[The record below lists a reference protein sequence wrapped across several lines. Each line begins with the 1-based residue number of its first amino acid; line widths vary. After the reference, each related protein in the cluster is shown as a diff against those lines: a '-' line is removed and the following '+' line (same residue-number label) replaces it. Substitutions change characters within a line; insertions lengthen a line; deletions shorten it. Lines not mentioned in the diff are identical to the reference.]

1 VVTRG
6 DPSVATLPGDT
17 ALRVLF
23 IGGTGVISAA
33 AAERAVAVGHEL
45 TILNRGS
52 QTLRPAPKAAEVL
65 TADIR
70 NGPATRAA
78 LGNRMFDVVVDF
90 VAFTPDHVATDIELF
105 TGRTGQYVFI
115 SSASAYQKPP
125 VRLPILESTP
135 LRNPFWRYSR
145 DKIACEDLLVKTYR
159 EDGFPATIIRPSHTY
174 DRTAIALTGGWGDI
188 ARMRQGRPVVVH
200 GDGTSLW
207 TLTHASDFA
216 KALVGLLGLPQ
227 AVGDSFT
234 ITSDE
239 YLPWNRIYEI
249 YAHAAGAPVPQ
260 LVHIASDT
268 IAAAAPELGP
278 SLLGDKSH
286 SVVFDNSKVKALV
299 PEFICT
305 VPFAL
310 GAGQVVRWF
319 DSNPDQQLVDER
331 LGATFDQ
338 LIAAA
343 RPNNARRAQA
353 KSALATGRGSE

>member
-1 VVTRG
+1 MVTPVDSYVTTR
-6 DPSVATLPGDT
+6 SGDT
-17 ALRVLF
+17 ALSVLF

-33 AAERAVAVGHEL
+33 SAERAIALGHRL

-52 QTLRPAPKAAEVL
+52 ETLRPAPEGAEVL
-65 TADIR
+65 KADIR
-70 NGPATRAA
+70 DTASVRAA
-78 LGNRMFDVVVDF
+78 LAGRVFDVVVDF
-90 VAFTPDHVATDIELF
+90 VAFTADHVTTDIELF
-105 TGRTGQYVFI
+105 AGRTGQYVFI

-125 VRLPILESTP
+125 ARLPILESTP
-135 LRNPFWRYSR
+135 LRNPFWQYSR
-145 DKIACEDLLVKTYR
+145 DKIACEDLLVRAYR
-159 EDGFPATIIRPSHTY
+159 EDGFPVTIIRPSHTY
-174 DRTAIALTGGWGDI
+174 DRTKIALTGGWTDV
-188 ARMRQGRPVVVH
+188 ARMRAGKPVVVH

-207 TLTHASDFA
+207 TLTHSSDFA

-234 ITSDE
+234 VTSDE
-239 YLPWNRIYEI
+239 YLPWNEIYELF
-249 YAHAAGAPVPQ
+249 AQAAGAPAPQ

-268 IAAAAPELGP
+268 IAAAAPDVGP

-310 GAGQVVRWF
+310 GARQVLSWF

-331 LGATFDQ
+331 LSATFDQ

-343 RPNNARRAQA
+343 RP
-353 KSALATGRGSE
+353 S

>member
-1 VVTRG
+1 MSR
-6 DPSVATLPGDT
+6 ATPLSGTT

-33 AAERAVAVGHEL
+33 AAERALAVGHRL

-52 QTLRPAPKAAEVL
+52 ETLRPAPDGAEVL
-65 TADIR
+65 KADIR
-70 NGPATRAA
+70 NTESVRAA
-78 LGNRMFDVVVDF
+78 LRSRVFDVVVEF
-90 VAFTPDHVATDIELF
+90 IAFTADHVSADIELF

-125 VRLPILESTP
+125 SRLPILESTP
-135 LRNPFWRYSR
+135 LRNPFWQYSR
-145 DKIACEDLLVKTYR
+145 DKIACEELLITAYR
-159 EDGFPATIIRPSHTY
+159 EDGFPVTIIRPSHTY
-174 DRTAIALTGGWGDI
+174 DRTKIALTGGWTDI
-188 ARMRQGRPVVVH
+188 ARMRAGQPVVVH

-207 TLTHASDFA
+207 TLTHSSDFA

-227 AVGDSFT
+227 AIGDSFT

-239 YLPWNRIYEI
+239 YLPWNMIYELF
-249 YAHAAGAPVPQ
+249 AQAAGAPAPD

-310 GAGQVVRWF
+310 GARQILRWF
-319 DSNPDQQLVDER
+319 DANPDQQIVHEGLN
-331 LGATFDQ
+331 ATFDQ

-343 RPNNARRAQA
+343 RPQ
-353 KSALATGRGSE
+353 

>member
-1 VVTRG
+1 VVTRL
-6 DPSVATLPGDT
+6 DPSVATRSGNT

-33 AAERAVAVGHEL
+33 AAKRAVAVGHRL
-45 TILNRGS
+45 TVLNRGS
-52 QTLRPAPKAAEVL
+52 NTLRPAAEGAEVL
-65 TADIR
+65 RADIR
-70 NGPATRAA
+70 DTASVRAA
-78 LGNRMFDVVVDF
+78 LGNRTFDVVVDF
-90 VAFTPDHVATDIELF
+90 VAFTADHVAADIELF

-125 VRLPILESTP
+125 ARLPILESTP
-135 LRNPFWRYSR
+135 LRNPFWQYSR
-145 DKIACEDLLVKTYR
+145 DKIACEDLLVKAYR
-159 EDGFPATIIRPSHTY
+159 EDGFPVTIIRPSHTY
-174 DRTAIALTGGWGDI
+174 DQTSIALTGGWTDI
-188 ARMRQGRPVVVH
+188 ARMRAGKPVVVH
-200 GDGTSLW
+200 GDGTSQW
-207 TLTHASDFA
+207 TLTHASDLA

-249 YAHAAGAPVPQ
+249 FAEAAGAPAPQ

-286 SVVFDNSKVKALV
+286 SLVFDNSKVKALV

-310 GAGQVVRWF
+310 GARQILNWF
-319 DSNPDQQLVDER
+319 DASPDQQIVNEGLN
-331 LGATFDQ
+331 ATFDQ
-338 LIAAA
+338 LIAMA
-343 RPNNARRAQA
+343 
-353 KSALATGRGSE
+353 GRQ

>member
-1 VVTRG
+1 MLLPPAGEGHLCPTVLHVNTHTG
-6 DPSVATLPGDT
+6 ATG
-17 ALRVLF
+17 RSVLF

-33 AAERAVAVGHEL
+33 AAERAVAVGHQL

-52 QTLRPAPKAAEVL
+52 QTLRPAPDGAEL
-65 TADIR
+65 LKADIR
-70 NGPATRAA
+70 DTASVRAA
-78 LGNRMFDVVVDF
+78 LGSRTFDVVVNF
-90 VAFTPDHVATDIELF
+90 VGFTADQVATDIGLF
-105 TGRTGQYVFI
+105 AGRTEQYVFI

-125 VRLPILESTP
+125 ERLPVLESTP
-135 LRNPFWRYSR
+135 LRNPFWQYSR
-145 DKIACEDLLVKTYR
+145 DKIACEDLLVRAYR
-159 EDGFPATIIRPSHTY
+159 QDGFPVTIIRPSHTY
-174 DRTAIALTGGWGDI
+174 DRTMIALTGGWTDI
-188 ARMRQGRPVVVH
+188 ARLRDGKPVVVH

-216 KALVGLLGLPQ
+216 KALVGLLGLRQ

-239 YLPWNRIYEI
+239 YLPWNRIYELF
-249 YAHAAGAPVPQ
+249 AEAAGAPAPQ

-278 SLLGDKSH
+278 GLLGDKSH

-310 GAGQVVRWF
+310 GARQILHWFDANPEQQVV
-319 DSNPDQQLVDER
+319 DES
-331 LGATFDQ
+331 LDVTFDQ
-338 LIAAA
+338 LVAAA
-343 RPNNARRAQA
+343 TSQQARFNHT
-353 KSALATGRGSE
+353 L

>member
-1 VVTRG
+1 MA
-6 DPSVATLPGDT
+6 PSVATRSGDT
-17 ALRVLF
+17 ALKVLF

-33 AAERAVAVGHEL
+33 AAERAVAVGHRL

-52 QTLRPAPKAAEVL
+52 STLRPAPEGAEVL
-65 TADIR
+65 KADIR
-70 NGPATRAA
+70 DKASVHAA

-90 VAFTPDHVATDIELF
+90 VAFTADHVAADIELF

-125 VRLPILESTP
+125 ARLPILESTP
-135 LRNPFWRYSR
+135 LRNPFWQYSR
-145 DKIACEDLLVKTYR
+145 DKIACEDLLVKAYR
-159 EDGFPATIIRPSHTY
+159 QDGFPVTIIRPSHTY
-174 DRTAIALTGGWGDI
+174 DRTSIALTGGWTDI
-188 ARMRQGRPVVVH
+188 ARMRAGKPVVVH

-207 TLTHASDFA
+207 TLTHSSDVA

-227 AVGDSFT
+227 ALGDSFT

-239 YLPWNRIYEI
+239 YLPWNRIYELF
-249 YAHAAGAPVPQ
+249 AEAAGAPTPQ

-286 SVVFDNSKVKALV
+286 SVIFDTSKVKALV

-310 GAGQVVRWF
+310 GARQVLNWF
-319 DSNPDQQLVDER
+319 DANPDQQIVDER
-331 LGATFDQ
+331 LNTVFDQ
-338 LIAAA
+338 LITTP
-343 RPNNARRAQA
+343 RPQ
-353 KSALATGRGSE
+353 

>member
-1 VVTRG
+1 MVTRL
-6 DPSVATLPGDT
+6 DPSLAAHSDGT
-17 ALRVLF
+17 ALRLLF

-33 AAERAVAVGHEL
+33 AAQRAVAVGHRL
-45 TILNRGS
+45 TVLNRGG
-52 QTLRPAPKAAEVL
+52 QTLRPAPEGAEVL
-65 TADIR
+65 RADIR
-70 NGPATRAA
+70 DTASVRAA
-78 LGNRMFDVVVDF
+78 LGNRVFDVVVDF
-90 VAFTPDHVATDIELF
+90 VAFTADHVAADIELF
-105 TGRTGQYVFI
+105 AGRTGQYVFI

-125 VRLPILESTP
+125 ARLPILESTP
-135 LRNPFWRYSR
+135 LRNPFWQYSR
-145 DKIACEDLLVKTYR
+145 DKIACEDLLVKAYR

-174 DRTAIALTGGWGDI
+174 DRTMVALTGGWTDI
-188 ARMRQGRPVVVH
+188 ARMRAGKPVVVH

-207 TLTHASDFA
+207 TLTHSSDFA
-216 KALVGLLGLPQ
+216 KAFVGLLGLPQ

-239 YLPWNRIYEI
+239 YQPWNRIYELF
-249 YAHAAGAPVPQ
+249 AEAAGAPAPE

-268 IAAAAPELGP
+268 IAAMAPELGP

-310 GAGQVVRWF
+310 GVRQIISWF
-319 DSNPDQQLVDER
+319 DSNPGQQIVDEG
-331 LGATFDQ
+331 LNATFEQ

-343 RPNNARRAQA
+343 RPR
-353 KSALATGRGSE
+353 

>member
-1 VVTRG
+1 MVTRLE
-6 DPSVATLPGDT
+6 PLVAARSGNT
-17 ALRVLF
+17 ALKVLF

-33 AAERAVAVGHEL
+33 AAERAVAVGHRL

-52 QTLRPAPKAAEVL
+52 ETLRPAAEGAEVL
-65 TADIR
+65 KADMR
-70 NGPATRAA
+70 DAASVRAA

-90 VAFTPDHVATDIELF
+90 IAFTAGHVAADIELF
-105 TGRTGQYVFI
+105 TGRTGQYVLI

-125 VRLPILESTP
+125 ARLPILESTP
-135 LRNPFWRYSR
+135 LRNPFWQYSR

-159 EDGFPATIIRPSHTY
+159 EKGFPVTIIRPSHTY
-174 DRTAIALTGGWGDI
+174 DRTSIALTGGWTDI
-188 ARMRQGRPVVVH
+188 ARMRAGKPVVVH

-216 KALVGLLGLPQ
+216 KALVGLFGLPQ
-227 AVGDSFT
+227 AIGDSFT

-249 YAHAAGAPVPQ
+249 FAEAAGAPAPQ

-286 SVVFDNSKVKALV
+286 SLVFDNSKVKALV

-310 GAGQVVRWF
+310 GARQILNWF
-319 DSNPDQQLVDER
+319 DANPDQQIVNEGLNS
-331 LGATFDQ
+331 TFDQ
-338 LIAAA
+338 LIAMA
-343 RPNNARRAQA
+343 
-353 KSALATGRGSE
+353 GRQ